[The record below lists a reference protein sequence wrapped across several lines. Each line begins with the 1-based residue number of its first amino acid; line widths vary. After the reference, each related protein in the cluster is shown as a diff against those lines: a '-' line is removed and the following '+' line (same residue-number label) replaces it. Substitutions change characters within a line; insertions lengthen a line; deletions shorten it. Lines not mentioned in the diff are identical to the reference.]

1 MELES
6 CDAWLKHTIQS
17 IRTTLENQN
26 QNQNQNKNISR
37 LIWTLLLK
45 ESKYKEQF
53 FNHFSSCLTLILE
66 WFHSYKSFMTIHSSF
81 QSVINDVS
89 SFLQSRI
96 WKYIIQ
102 RLSLQNHWFLGALPN
117 HSYGYQ
123 VLDMVIQTIEDC
135 LCTCFKPSFHI
146 KYTYPPHHTAS
157 SSSSSPSVSWPV
169 HKSPQPTPAPP
180 PPPPKSKKFEIIL
193 NNESR
198 RESSSYSSSSSR
210 RHHRNHH
217 KSKSKSNSDHHHHK
231 NSHSDH
237 SRSSHSDDRSSDD
250 DH

>member
-6 CDAWLKHTIQS
+6 CDAWLKHMIQS

-26 QNQNQNKNISR
+26 QNQNISR

-53 FNHFSSCLTLILE
+53 FNHFSSCLPLILE

-81 QSVINDVS
+81 QSVIHDVS
-89 SFLQSRI
+89 SFLQNRI

-146 KYTYPPHHTAS
+146 KYTYPTNHNAASAS
-157 SSSSSPSVSWPV
+157 STSWPV
-169 HKSPQPTPAPP
+169 HKSTHPPIPPTPPT
-180 PPPPKSKKFEIIL
+180 PPKSKKFEIIL

-198 RESSSYSSSSSR
+198 RESSSYSSR
-210 RHHRNHH
+210 RHH
-217 KSKSKSNSDHHHHK
+217 KSKSRSDRHYKNGHK
-231 NSHSDH
+231 NGHSAH

-250 DH
+250 DDDDSDNDHH